1 MKSILQPVGKYPNV
15 QNVND
20 VNLWKF
26 SDHIPNDMEIKHMW
40 AETLAL
46 LVKLAMNNHIF
57 MYGNDII
64 IQKNES
70 SIGVRLTGV
79 LAELFMLIWCGELKE
94 KLSHAGIVNKV
105 LNRFVDDLTMIQQII
120 PEGMRLINGKIIF
133 KEDKVDED
141 KLVPGDKRTMKII
154 KEIADSIDDD
164 ITVTFDTPSN

>member
-1 MKSILQPVGKYPNV
+1 M
-15 QNVND
+15 
-20 VNLWKF
+20 
-26 SDHIPNDMEIKHMW
+26 
-40 AETLAL
+40 
-46 LVKLAMNNHIF
+46 
-57 MYGNDII
+57 
-64 IQKNES
+64 
-70 SIGVRLTGV
+70 
-79 LAELFMLIWCGELKE
+79 LAEVFMTLIWCGELKK

-141 KLVPGDKRTMKII
+141 KLVPGDKRTMMII